1 METLDKKVL
10 SKRKILNALKHDTQ
24 MQLCQLEEQQQEF
37 QRLQRED
44 GSGKLEDKKE
54 QEAMVAPTE
63 FKHAEIWMFF
73 SHESSFLLLDAKR
86 ILLINA
92 ADF

>member
-24 MQLCQLEEQQQEF
+24 IQLCQLEELQQEF

-54 QEAMVAPTE
+54 QEAMVASIE
-63 FKHAEIWMFF
+63 CGHAKAWIFF
-73 SHESSFLLLDAKR
+73 HESSFLLLDAKKYY
-86 ILLINA
+86 
-92 ADF
+92 